1 MGRSNIAEVGKRF
14 SSEYQPVNRD
24 RPKGS
29 LNARTIFRHYL
40 EQQDPP
46 TSEEKLQQ
54 ILDAVYGKPIERGEE
69 PKFVPGRFIRLV
81 NADIKTDGHRPFPHI

>member
-14 SSEYQPVNRD
+14 SSEYQPAKRG

-40 EQQDPP
+40 EQQDPLTP
-46 TSEEKLQQ
+46 EEKLQQ
-54 ILDAVYGKPIERGEE
+54 ILDAVFGKRRARRVRRRIKL
-69 PKFVPGRFIRLV
+69 PKSMMKP
-81 NADIKTDGHRPFPHI
+81 KTSDGLW

>member
-14 SSEYQPVNRD
+14 SSEYQPANRG

-29 LNARTIFRHYL
+29 LNLRTILRHHL

-46 TSEEKLQQ
+46 TPEEELQP
-54 ILDAVYGKPIERGEE
+54 ILDAVFGKRRARRVRRRIKPL
-69 PKFVPGRFIRLV
+69 PKTMRR
-81 NADIKTDGHRPFPHI
+81 